1 MKRIWRNSL
10 QELSPILKIFELWI
24 GDYMLTF
31 IEMEFLKLKRSKIFL
46 LSLLMAALPSV
57 LMFIAT
63 FAFDETQ
70 SFTMLFSTV
79 NMYMSALFAILLFS
93 IIIAY
98 LFGREYNEHTLKT
111 MLTVPISRGKFLASK
126 YIMFLIWILI
136 LTVVTSVTTLAFG
149 FIAGLTGFT
158 VQLFINS
165 LAELLFSNILLFLTF
180 SPFVFLSLFITNM
193 VPAMVG
199 GASLTLVNLLV
210 EGQTWAPY
218 VPWTC
223 PYLISSGEIADYSV
237 GLMTPYIMIMATF
250 LVGIVISYVYFTKK
264 DVPL

>member
-1 MKRIWRNSL
+1 
-10 QELSPILKIFELWI
+10 
-24 GDYMLTF
+24 MLTF
-31 IEMEFLKLKRSKIFL
+31 IEMEFLKLKRSRIFL

-70 SFTMLFSTV
+70 SFEMLFSTV

-111 MLTVPISRGKFLASK
+111 MLTIPISRGKFLMSK
-126 YIMFLIWILI
+126 YAMFLIWIVI
-136 LTVVTSVTTLAFG
+136 LSIVTSVSTLAFG
-149 FIAGLTGFT
+149 FLAGLSGFT
-158 VQLFINS
+158 LGLFLHS
-165 LAELLFSNILLFLTF
+165 FAELLFANLLLFLTF

-199 GASLTLVNLLV
+199 GATLTLVNLLV
-210 EGQTWAPY
+210 NGQSWAPY
-218 VPWTC
+218 VPWAC
-223 PYLISSGEIADYSV
+223 PYLISSGEIADYGVS
-237 GLMTPYIMIMATF
+237 LITPYGVILATF
-250 LVGIVISYVYFTKK
+250 IIGIAISYIYFTKK